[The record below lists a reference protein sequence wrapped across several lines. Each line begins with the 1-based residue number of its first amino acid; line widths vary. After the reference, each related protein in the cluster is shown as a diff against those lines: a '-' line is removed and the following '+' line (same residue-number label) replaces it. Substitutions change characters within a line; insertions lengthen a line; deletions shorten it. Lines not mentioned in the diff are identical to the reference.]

1 MLTKRKAEELYDK
14 LQKAYSPTYYP
25 SAEEKSEVIFKLQH
39 MSDLNEEFMI
49 SQIEKLA
56 ILHADHKTKVTTL
69 ITNKFWEQKLNFGVQ
84 SNRFKPEN

>member
-1 MLTKRKAEELYDK
+1 
-14 LQKAYSPTYYP
+14 
-25 SAEEKSEVIFKLQH
+25 
-39 MSDLNEEFMI
+39 MI